1 MNVLEAI
8 HGRRSVRAY
17 TPEAVPRTLL
27 EDLLWDA
34 AQAPTPPQSGDTP
47 WAFVV
52 IEGRERLSQ
61 LGKKALAHARQHRG
75 QSPDWDWC
83 DRPGFKV
90 FWDAPVAVL
99 ICAQTGP
106 AETGFDCC
114 RAGQNLLLAAYA
126 RGLGSCWVGAPL
138 PWLRSAG
145 VAAHLGV
152 PAGFVPAAVIV
163 LGHVAEVPS
172 GHPRSRPH
180 IVWSSDG
187 LKRDAQ

>member
-17 TPEAVPRTLL
+17 THEPVPRALL

-52 IEGRERLSQ
+52 IDGRERLSH

-75 QSPDWDWC
+75 DSPAWAWC

-99 ICAQTGP
+99 LCAHASPG
-106 AETGFDCC
+106 ETVFDCC

-152 PAGFVPAAVIV
+152 PVGFVPAAVIV
-163 LGHVAEVPS
+163 LGYGAEVPS
-172 GHPRSRPH
+172 GRPRPRPAV
-180 IVWSSDG
+180 VWSGEDTQG
-187 LKRDAQ
+187 EAP